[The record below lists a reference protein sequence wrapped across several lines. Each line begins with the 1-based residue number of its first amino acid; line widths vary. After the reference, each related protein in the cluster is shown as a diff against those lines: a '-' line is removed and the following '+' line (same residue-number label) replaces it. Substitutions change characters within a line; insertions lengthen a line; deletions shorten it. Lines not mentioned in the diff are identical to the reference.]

1 MVLPKILEDDSLL
14 EMLRLPE
21 ILTQNKIGKKISY
34 FFYAICI
41 LNFCGAP
48 LIVLLNKE
56 WNLLLSQ
63 YTAYV
68 CGGPLIISH
77 YIILYHR
84 SYQNTF
90 ENLYY
95 DIFPSLWPLRSLG
108 SDDFNNFQKL
118 AKLTK
123 TVLKIV
129 MVLALVAATGG
140 IPWFGDNYHII
151 LLMKLAVDNFD
162 GWFLQTILIILFLSF
177 CHMALT
183 ITGNVF
189 CATYLVMHL
198 YNQIRM
204 LKLRL
209 ENLSNSPDLAHAIH
223 DPAYQDFIKTE
234 LISCIKLH
242 QEFFRYKEKICELSY
257 YPTFYF
263 SAGGVLIGLAL
274 ILMPRTTLIIEVR
287 VVFVA
292 SVAIY
297 TAIVFCVLGQLLEDE
312 SEKIFV
318 SAYNSSWYL
327 WNTKN
332 RQLLCLFILK
342 TQETVV
348 ISSSGIITI
357 NHELLIKLY
366 QTIYSTFTFLL
377 NVSKAL

>member
-1 MVLPKILEDDSLL
+1 
-14 EMLRLPE
+14 MLRLPE

-68 CGGPLIISH
+68 CGGPLVRLLGTKIYLCIFTASAFQIISH

-84 SYQNTF
+84 SYQKIF

-162 GWFLQTILIILFLSF
+162 GWFLQTILIILFSSF

-183 ITGNVF
+183 VVGNVF
-189 CATYLVMHL
+189 CVTYLVMHL

-242 QEFFRYKEKICELSY
+242 QVLLQLDVKLFTYEIIVQECFRYKEKISELSY
-257 YPTFYF
+257 FPTFYF

-274 ILMPRTTLIIEVR
+274 ILMPVGRATYYIKLTK
-287 VVFVA
+287 
-292 SVAIY
+292 
-297 TAIVFCVLGQLLEDE
+297 T
-312 SEKIFV
+312 
-318 SAYNSSWYL
+318 
-327 WNTKN
+327 TKN
-332 RQLLCLFILK
+332 
-342 TQETVV
+342 
-348 ISSSGIITI
+348 
-357 NHELLIKLY
+357 
-366 QTIYSTFTFLL
+366 YSE
-377 NVSKAL
+377 NNPHN